1 MVKACAGILL
11 GLVLVASGGCAGSS
25 TSPAASSGP
34 PANVNGSSWTGAA
47 GGGAVEAPVTMT
59 LAQTGTNVAGEI
71 RIGGRP
77 DLSGPVEGVVQGNAV
92 KLSLKSGYESLP
104 EMTVKQDQI
113 SGVVAGL
120 PLTLR
125 RSK

>member
-1 MVKACAGILL
+1 MVKAWAGILL
-11 GLVLVASGGCAGSS
+11 GLVLVAGGGCAASS
-25 TSPAASSGP
+25 TSTTASSGP
-34 PANVNGSSWTGAA
+34 PANVNGTWTGAA
-47 GGGAVEAPVTMT
+47 GGGAIEAPVTMT
-59 LAQTGTNVAGEI
+59 LAQTGANVTGEI

-77 DLSGPVEGVVQGNAV
+77 DLSGPVVGMVQGNGV
-92 KLSLKSGYESLP
+92 KLSLQSGYGSLP

-125 RSK
+125 RAK

>member
-1 MVKACAGILL
+1 MLKACAGVVLGVLL
-11 GLVLVASGGCAGSS
+11 VTGGGCATSS
-25 TSPAASSGP
+25 TTTASGP
-34 PANVNGSSWTGAA
+34 MANVNGTWTGSA

-59 LAQTGTNVAGEI
+59 LAQTGANVAGEF

-77 DLSGPVEGVVQGNAV
+77 DLSGPVEGTVQGNAV
-92 KLSLKSGYESLP
+92 RLALKSGYGSLP

-113 SGVVAGL
+113 SGIVAGL

-125 RSK
+125 RAK